1 VLELTPDVVT
11 TGSVLLGGVWWI
23 TNRRG
28 EVAKKEGRPK

>member
-1 VLELTPDVVT
+1 VLELTPDVVS

-28 EVAKKEGRPK
+28 EVAKKEGRRK